1 MDELLER
8 DSPGVRMARLLT
20 ISFLVFF
27 GASCAWCADY
37 WPGQVLLLD
46 VGKGISISNSGT
58 GGSNPYFFTPAMVV
72 GHRARV
78 WMWSMNNPNYLIE
91 SVTAANPAVITER
104 NHGLTNGM
112 TITLAGFTGSWAT
125 PMNGS
130 CTVANATL
138 NSFTCGNNAVG
149 ASGALGRPVALQAC
163 TDPCSVTTNRN
174 VFGGAAPN
182 NPVGGG
188 HGYYEE
194 LDSAGAPLSPAKL
207 GSFSIPGVE
216 PPLSACI
223 MPLEVIGQDGF
234 VSRCSFSLA
243 AGKPTT
249 ALWLP
254 MRVSDHSY
262 NRLMPS
268 PDRTRYGYDTKMS
281 YQICQGNDLTHCTA
295 WLDISNATTTPM
307 DEYHWFNYTT
317 TSSIGSPIN
326 TVEVY
331 VQVPNNAVATGLN
344 TIAFRQNG
352 VDGVSSGYRI
362 LDWNLIDSSTT
373 QALTNISVSSNLA
386 TGNCGTTCGFSTN
399 DWLYIWQAPGVHA
412 RFNGDRKVL
421 SDSGTQFTFTPCNAG
436 APNALGIWALSCSS
450 PNGTFTTPVSQAS
463 TYDNTPGSVLANY
476 PQTASPTMYVA
487 RELVDPTSFTWSDPA
502 SFPSLGAGDTTN
514 GHTLFT
520 SRDTL
525 SISNLPEHNYR
536 FKAACSDCHFDDA
549 NRADNSMVA
558 GLDLKYLNFS
568 PSSIVHRS
576 MMHGLTYQQGLDI
589 AAYVA
594 SIGITP
600 PAIARPWNPPM
611 GSCPGQEARGAFAW
625 LAGCGLDGSY
635 ITYDQDLCEYMVAG
649 CINGQGGSYA
659 GWNTQTGDLRWRDM
673 PQWIPHSDWLHD
685 YMPQIHPAD
694 GYPNTNFFTM
704 AASGNSCLPADGVAL
719 NHCDPYAYYLRMRT
733 ALQPQT
739 LAALIAGGGGGYW
752 KPTIDPTGAV
762 VGGWDATIGN
772 YVHLAIGCLGTNNN
786 CNYSGSYPPGIEA
799 ARRRGIQN
807 WYIQKVFETSFS
819 NVFAQCAA
827 AYTAVYGAATVNP
840 YHNLCFLNAR
850 ELFNNGGES
859 DGTRFITIGA
869 SSTLF
874 PCPLGRPGCNTGNT
888 MSALFH
894 NFDWWKFAAVTDN
907 GNGLAIG
914 NTIDTGYMVGF
925 ENTMGNTRPAAF
937 DTLGSVVGLA
947 QGGQGKPFSVGVN
960 QAYIMQNG
968 EFFSTN
974 VFHWMYMTPTM
985 LTAIAQGYVDAAV
998 TQISGNPIQT
1008 VAQMQSFY
1016 LANEGNAAQSPMCQ
1030 NLFIRW
1036 YAPTGGNTCSDWKM
1050 QFPILKAL
1058 GVSMTSLNNMVTA
1071 LSAIWTGLGPATP
1084 INSSTGSS
1092 TNATAAN
1099 PVWHDAGHSFVSGDV
1114 GGVFSIS
1121 NCSNGIRTPVNVLS
1135 LSGTDAVLSAPVG
1148 SAASI
1153 NSCTYSV
1160 VAAPPAGNFAT
1171 DLASTATL
1179 QRPDTNVQYKW
1190 YRGSLY

>member
-1 MDELLER
+1 MAQLLKR
-8 DSPGVRMARLLT
+8 DGSLVSMFRPLT
-20 ISFLVFF
+20 ISFVLFIA
-27 GASCAWCADY
+27 ASCAWCADY

-46 VGKGISISNSGT
+46 AGKGITISNSGT
-58 GGSNPYFFTPAMVV
+58 GGASPYIFTPAMVV
-72 GHRARV
+72 GHRVRV
-78 WMWSMNNPNYLIE
+78 WMWSINNPNYLIE

-112 TITLAGFTGSWAT
+112 TVTLAGFTGSWAT

-130 CTVANATL
+130 CSVANATL

-149 ASGALGRPVALQAC
+149 ASGALGRPVATQAC
-163 TDPCSVTTNRN
+163 TDPCSVTMNRN
-174 VFGGAAPN
+174 VFGGGAGN
-182 NPVGGG
+182 SVGGG

-194 LDSAGAPLSPAKL
+194 LDGTGAPLSPPTL
-207 GSFSIPGVE
+207 GSVSIPGVE
-216 PPLSACI
+216 PPLSACV
-223 MPLEVIGQDGF
+223 MPLEVIGQDGI
-234 VSRCSFSLA
+234 VSRCTFPVIS
-243 AGKPTT
+243 GKPTT
-249 ALWLP
+249 GLWAV
-254 MRVSDHSY
+254 MRLSNHTY

-268 PDRTRYGYDTKMS
+268 PDHSRYGYDTKMS
-281 YQICQGNDLTHCTA
+281 FQICQNSNMAACTA
-295 WLDISNATTTPM
+295 WINIDNTTTTPM

-317 TSSIGSPIN
+317 VSSIGAPVN

-331 VQVPNNAVATGLN
+331 VHIPDNSILAGATN
-344 TIAFRQNG
+344 SIAFRQNG
-352 VDGVSSGYRI
+352 VDGVSSGYRV
-362 LDWNLIDSSTT
+362 LNFNLVDSATT
-373 QALTNISVSSNLA
+373 QALTSITLASNVA
-386 TGNCGTTCGFSTN
+386 TGNCTTTCGFSTN
-399 DWLYIWQAPGVHA
+399 DWLYLWQAPGVHA

-421 SDSGTQFTFTPCNAG
+421 GDSGSQFTFTPCNAG

-463 TYDNTPGSVLANY
+463 TYDNTSGSVLANY
-476 PQTASPTMYVA
+476 PQVASPSMFVS
-487 RELVDPTSFTWSDPA
+487 REVIDPTTFIWQDPA
-502 SFPSLGAGDTTN
+502 SFPSLGAGNTTN

-525 SISNLPEHNYR
+525 SISNLPEHNYK

-549 NRADNSMVA
+549 NRSDGSMVA

-568 PSSIVHRS
+568 PSAIVHRS

-589 AAYVA
+589 AAYIN
-594 SIGITP
+594 SISITP

-635 ITYDQDLCEYMVAG
+635 VTYDQDLGEYMAG
-649 CINGQGGSYA
+649 CINGLSCNFSV
-659 GWNTQTGDLRWRDM
+659 WNAQTGDLGWRDQ

-694 GYPNTNFFTM
+694 AYPNTNFFTM
-704 AASGNSCLPADGVAL
+704 AASGMSCLPVDGVAL
-719 NHCDPYAYYLRMRT
+719 VYCDPYAYYLRMRT

-739 LAALIAGGGGGYW
+739 LAALTTGGNGGYW
-752 KPTIDPTGAV
+752 KPTNDPTGVV
-762 VGGWDATIGN
+762 VGGWDTTVGH
-772 YVHLAIGCLGTNNN
+772 YVHLAIACLGTNDGCNN
-786 CNYSGSYPPGIEA
+786 AGVYPPGIEA

-819 NVFAQCAA
+819 NVFGMCAA

-859 DGTRFITIGA
+859 DGTRFVTIGA
-869 SSTLF
+869 NSTLF

-888 MSALFH
+888 MSALYH
-894 NFDWWKFAAVTDN
+894 NFDWWKFAAITDN
-907 GNGLAIG
+907 GNGSAIG
-914 NTIDTGYMVGF
+914 NTIDTGYMIGF
-925 ENTMGNTRPAAF
+925 ENTMGNTRPAGF
-937 DTLGSVVGLA
+937 ELLGSLIGLA
-947 QGGQGKPFSVGVN
+947 QGGESKPFSVGVN
-960 QAYIMQNG
+960 QSYILQNG

-985 LTAIAQGYVDAAV
+985 LAAIAQGYVDAAV

-1036 YAPTGGNTCSDWKM
+1036 YAPTGGNTCADWKM
-1050 QFPILKAL
+1050 QLPILKAI

-1071 LSAIWTGLGPATP
+1071 LSAIWSGLGPA
-1084 INSSTGSS
+1084 STFSDSGGSS
-1092 TNATAAN
+1092 ANATSTS
-1099 PVWHDAGHSFVSGDV
+1099 PTFHSSVHTFVSGDV
-1114 GGVFSIS
+1114 GGVFNIVSCTGAIGTGAVSIT
-1121 NCSNGIRTPVNVLS
+1121 G
-1135 LSGTDAVLSAPVG
+1135 LSGSDAVLSAPIG
-1148 SAASI
+1148 SVANMSG
-1153 NSCTYSV
+1153 CTYRV
-1160 VAAPPAGNFAT
+1160 LPAPPAGNFAT

-1179 QRPDTNVQYKW
+1179 QRPDVNVQYKW
-1190 YRGSLY
+1190 HRGSLY